1 MKSNSTLFILL
12 NLQVS
17 NKIEKE
23 LSQKYLLM
31 VLNIVIYEGVCLPYA
46 ALRRFSQTVASRDI
60 KRIVKE
66 LFD

>member
-46 ALRRFSQTVASRDI
+46 ALWRFSQTVASRDI

>member
-1 MKSNSTLFILL
+1 MFILL

-46 ALRRFSQTVASRDI
+46 ALWRFSQTVASRDI

>member
-1 MKSNSTLFILL
+1 
-12 NLQVS
+12 
-17 NKIEKE
+17 
-23 LSQKYLLM
+23 M

-46 ALRRFSQTVASRDI
+46 ALWRFSQTVASRDI

>member
-23 LSQKYLLM
+23 LSQKVPTDGTKHSNL
-31 VLNIVIYEGVCLPYA
+31 
-46 ALRRFSQTVASRDI
+46 
-60 KRIVKE
+60 
-66 LFD
+66 